1 MTEKKQIRKKILD
14 MRKKLSE
21 SFIQSNSNIII
32 EKLYRLIDKS
42 NFRNIMIFMD
52 MDHEVRVTNLL
63 NLFSD
68 RKFYIPKTFP
78 EGIMKVNE
86 YNEKELI
93 LHKFG
98 YYESLSNNYV
108 NEDILDLIVIPGIV
122 FDKHRNRIGFGGGY
136 YDRFLKKLKEKHK
149 DSRCFP
155 LTVAICYDFQLIDSI
170 PSEPHDIKPDIIITE
185 RRVIDSR
192 K

>member
-1 MTEKKQIRKKILD
+1 

-21 SFIQSNSNIII
+21 SFVQSNSNIII

>member
-1 MTEKKQIRKKILD
+1 MTEKKEIRKKILD

-21 SFIQSNSNIII
+21 SFVQSNSNIII

-86 YNEKELI
+86 YNEKELVR
-93 LHKFG
+93 HKFG
-98 YYESLSNNYV
+98 YYESLSDNYV

>member
-1 MTEKKQIRKKILD
+1 MTEKKEIRKKILD

>member
-32 EKLYRLIDKS
+32 KKLYRLIDKS

-86 YNEKELI
+86 YNEKELVR
-93 LHKFG
+93 HKFG
-98 YYESLSNNYV
+98 YYESLSDNYV

>member
-1 MTEKKQIRKKILD
+1 MTEKKEIRKKILD

-136 YDRFLKKLKEKHK
+136 YDRFLQKLKEKHK